1 MVKTQALVTSVT
13 LQQVSSQPRPLPD
26 LVTGCQ
32 PPPGL
37 APEVRVAL
45 ATEALEDRGPG
56 LRSLHGQT
64 EVILSDAALGGVA
77 PLLGV
82 VTLQTRARPHTQLPR
97 APVFIFCVMLCG
109 VQRLGSTKR

>member
-37 APEVRVAL
+37 DPKDRVAL

-64 EVILSDAALGGVA
+64 EVILSDATLGGVA

-97 APVFIFCVMLCG
+97 APVFIFCIMICG
-109 VQRLGSTKR
+109 VQRLGSNNK